1 MSQQGPI
8 VNTDFNASILQLV
21 IRRNWFW
28 IPILLFVFLS
38 GAYMYLRYTKPVY
51 ESMAIIQLTSKDQ
64 GKEILGIESMQGQ
77 KSVSQAVELLR
88 SEFMF
93 HRAIKSLN
101 IHVSYFSQ
109 GKVLTEERYLQS
121 TFIITPYNLKDSSLC
136 QTPIHVDWVDEH
148 IQLSYTHHGEEWKV
162 KVKPE
167 GEIDNAHFHI
177 AVKVVNEEV
186 FKKDVNENEAY
197 FVFNKSATLTSRL
210 LPSLEVNVLNPDAK
224 TIQITYKSNNA
235 SMSRDIVEAL
245 YKTYFVYDEEL
256 EKQSSI
262 NVLQFIDKQLDSLN
276 RELKIAKDS
285 IQRFQRVSNIPNPD
299 QMESG
304 ITDKINTIQGEIF
317 SLEMELQT
325 LRTLEKK
332 IASNPNRLEIYQ
344 LIPELIGTSFES
356 SLFSQVDDLHRLLE
370 RKEDLAFSMT
380 PESAEF
386 KNVSSRINQRTTSIR
401 KSIEAIKER
410 MLTKINMLNDRVR
423 DMDKD
428 LYALPEKRME
438 LSRLQNIQDL
448 NEKYFLLLMEK
459 RSEYYISNAG
469 YASANVVLKPAT
481 SNNWPVSPNRK
492 MIIGVAIFLGLML
505 SIGIIV
511 LRYLLHD
518 EVNTQ
523 DDLQQLLPDVAILG
537 SVPKLKNPGQF
548 STLVVAE
555 NPKSRMAE
563 AFRSIRANLNFMQQ
577 DARLYAVS
585 SSISGEGKTFVCI
598 NLAAILAMT
607 GKRVVLL
614 DLDLRK
620 PKVHH
625 GFGADNENGMSKIL
639 VGQCD
644 VPTCLKK
651 SALENLYFITAGP
664 VPPNPSELIL
674 SPRMDE
680 LIEELK
686 LLFDVIV
693 IDNPPVGLVSD
704 GIDLLSK
711 ADCPIYIFKAD
722 YSKRTFANRVRELV
736 DVQKIKGL
744 GIILNAV
751 DMNKGRYG
759 YGYGY
764 GYGGYYEEEPKE
776 GFIKRMLSRWRS

>member
-1 MSQQGPI
+1 MSQQGRI
-8 VNTDFNASILQLV
+8 INSEFNPAILRLV
-21 IRRNWFW
+21 VRRHWFW
-28 IPILLFVFLS
+28 IPLLLAFFLS

-51 ESMAIIQLTSKDQ
+51 ESMAIIQLTTKDQ

-88 SEFMF
+88 SEFLF
-93 HRAIKSLN
+93 NRAINSLN
-101 IHVSYFSQ
+101 IHISYFSK

-121 TFIITPYNLKDSSLC
+121 TFIVTPYALKDSSLC
-136 QTPIHVDWVDEH
+136 QTPIFVNWVDDQ
-148 IQLSYTHHGEEWKV
+148 IQLTYTYGGVIHTEL
-162 KVKPE
+162 VKPE

-177 AVKVVNEEV
+177 AVKVVQEES
-186 FKKDVNENEAY
+186 FRKDVTENEAY
-197 FVFNKSATLTSRL
+197 FVFNRSSALTERL
-210 LPSLEVNVLNPDAK
+210 LPHLEVAVLNPDAK
-224 TIQITYKSNNA
+224 TIQISYKSNNA

-262 NVLQFIDKQLDSLN
+262 NILNFIDKQLDSLN

-304 ITDKINTIQGEIF
+304 ISEKINTIQGEIF
-317 SLEMELQT
+317 SLELELQT

-356 SLFSQVDDLHRLLE
+356 TLFSQVEDLHRLLE

-386 KNVSSRINQRTTSIR
+386 KNVSSRISQRTTSIR

-410 MLTKINMLNDRVR
+410 MLTKINMLNDRLR
-423 DMDKD
+423 EMDKD
-428 LYALPEKRME
+428 LFSLPEKRME

-448 NEKYFLLLMEK
+448 NEKYFLLLMDK

-481 SNNWPVSPNRK
+481 INNWPVSPNRK
-492 MIIGVAIFLGLML
+492 LIIGVAIFLGLMF
-505 SIGIIV
+505 SIGIIL

-523 DDLQQLLPDVAILG
+523 DDLQQLLPDLAILG
-537 SVPKLKNPGQF
+537 SVPKLKNAGQF
-548 STLVVAE
+548 STLVVAD

-563 AFRSIRANLNFMQQ
+563 AFRTIRANLNFMKQ

-625 GFGADNENGMSKIL
+625 GFGVDNENGMSKIL

-644 VPTCLKK
+644 IPTCLKK
-651 SALENLYFITAGP
+651 SALDNLHYITAGP
-664 VPPNPSELIL
+664 IPPNPSELIL
-674 SPRMDE
+674 SSKMDE
-680 LIEELK
+680 VIEELK
-686 LLFDVIV
+686 TLYDIIV

-722 YSKRTFANRVRELV
+722 YSKRTFTYRVRELV

-751 DMNKGRYG
+751 EMKRGRYG

-764 GYGGYYEEEPKE
+764 GYGGYYEDEQKP
-776 GFIKRMLSRWRS
+776 GFFQRLLSRWRS

>member
-1 MSQQGPI
+1 VSQQGPI
-8 VNTDFNASILQLV
+8 VNTDFNPAILRLI
-21 IRRNWFW
+21 IRRHWFW
-28 IPILLFVFLS
+28 IPLLLFFFLA
-38 GAYMYLRYTKPVY
+38 GAYTYLRYTKPVY
-51 ESMAIIQLTSKDQ
+51 ESNAIIQLTEKDQ
-64 GKEILGIESMQGQ
+64 GKEILGIENMQGQ
-77 KSVSQAVELLR
+77 KSVSQAAELLR
-88 SEFMF
+88 SEFLF
-93 HRAIKSLN
+93 QRAIKSLN
-101 IHVSYFSQ
+101 IHISYFSK

-121 TFIITPYNLKDSSLC
+121 TFIITPYALKDSSLC
-136 QTPIHVDWVDEH
+136 QVPIAVDWVDDH
-148 IQLSYTHHGEEWKV
+148 VQLSYHHQGQHWAV
-162 KVKPE
+162 KVKPD
-167 GEIDNAHFHI
+167 GEVDNAHFHI
-177 AVKVVNEEV
+177 AVKLVNEET
-186 FKKDVNENEAY
+186 FFNDVKENEAY
-197 FVFNKSATLTSRL
+197 FMFNQASALTARL
-210 LPSLEVNVLNPDAK
+210 LPSLEVSVLNPDAK
-224 TIQITYKSNNA
+224 TIQLIYKSNNA
-235 SMSRDIVEAL
+235 AMSKDIVEAL
-245 YKTYFVYDEEL
+245 YQNYFVYDEEL
-256 EKQSSI
+256 EKQSSLNI
-262 NVLQFIDKQLDSLN
+262 LNFIDRQLDSLN
-276 RELKIAKDS
+276 HELKIAKDS
-285 IQRFQRVSNIPNPD
+285 IQQFQRLSNIPNPE
-299 QMESG
+299 QMEMG
-304 ITDKINTIQGEIF
+304 ITENVNTIQSEIF
-317 SLEMELQT
+317 SIELELLT
-325 LRTLEKK
+325 LRSLEKK
-332 IASNPNRLEIYQ
+332 ISANPNRLEIYQ

-356 SLFSQVDDLHRLLE
+356 SLFSQVEDLHRLLE

-386 KNVSSRINQRTTSIR
+386 KNVQARISQRTSSIR

-410 MLTKINMLNDRVR
+410 MLTKINILNDRLR
-423 DMDKD
+423 EMDKE

-448 NEKYFLLLMEK
+448 NEKYFFLLMNK

-469 YASANVVLKPAT
+469 YATANVVLKPAT
-481 SNNWPVSPNRK
+481 VNNTPVSPNRK
-492 MIIGVAIFLGLML
+492 MIIGVAVFLGLML
-505 SIGIIV
+505 SIGIII

-523 DDLQQLLPDVAILG
+523 DDLQQLLPDLAILG
-537 SVPKLKNPGQF
+537 SVPKLKNPGQY

-563 AFRSIRANLNFMQQ
+563 AFRTIRANLNFMKQ

-625 GFGADNENGMSKIL
+625 GFGVNNENGMSKIL

-644 VPTCLKK
+644 IPTCLKK
-651 SALENLYFITAGP
+651 SSLDNLYFITAGP
-664 VPPNPSELIL
+664 IPPNPSELIL
-674 SPRMDE
+674 SPKMDKV
-680 LIEELK
+680 IEELK
-686 LLFDVIV
+686 TMFDVIV

-722 YSKRTFANRVRELV
+722 YSKRTFTHRVRELV

-751 DMNKGRYG
+751 EIKNGPSTSGYLGYFEEEQKDGYFKRLMNKW
-759 YGYGY
+759 
-764 GYGGYYEEEPKE
+764 K
-776 GFIKRMLSRWRS
+776 S